1 MIRLSVQKLLQYF
14 RPRLIDALRDYNKTR
29 FSTDVTAGITVGVIA
44 LPLAIAF
51 AIASGAKPEAGI
63 FTAIIAGFIISA
75 LGGSRVQIGGPTGA
89 FIVIVYGIVMQYG
102 YANLLICT
110 IIAGVMLVLMGAFKL
125 GSLIK
130 YFPRPLIIG
139 FTNGIAV
146 LVALSEIKDFFGLKT
161 AALPAEFFHKISI
174 LWYALPSMDWLTFAL
189 ATLSAL
195 FIWFY
200 PKAWAQRFPSPI
212 VALIVGT
219 VLVALFNLPVETI
232 GTKFGG
238 IPQGLPDFAMPQF
251 SISSVRHLIMPAFT
265 IALLGA
271 IESLLSAAVAD
282 GMIDDK
288 HDPNQELMAQG
299 IANIVTPF
307 FGGIPATGAIAR
319 TATNVRSGASSPI
332 SGIVH
337 ALTLLLIILLAAP
350 WAQYIPLAS
359 LAAILLI
366 VAINMGEWEVFS
378 RLKTYPPHDMTV
390 LVVTFLFTI
399 IFDLTV
405 AVEVGL
411 LLAAIFFIRNMT
423 ELSDV
428 QLSEEHTLMPDDG
441 EATRARKMAPPGVL
455 IYRLYGAL
463 FFGVADKLES
473 VLHQQHTEPEVLVL
487 NMSEVISMDASAL
500 HVLEDLHHKL
510 GKRGKHLILCGPH
523 TQPYFLMHQS
533 GFLTRVGKDNV
544 VANLQDALA
553 HSHALLATSK
563 PTKISP
569 A

>member
-1 MIRLSVQKLLQYF
+1 MNKEILKKLSQYF
-14 RPRLIDALRDYNKTR
+14 RPRLIDALHGYDKSR
-29 FSTDVTAGITVGVIA
+29 FSTDITAGITVGIIA

-75 LGGSRVQIGGPTGA
+75 LGGSKVQIGGPTGA
-89 FIVIVYGIVMQYG
+89 FIVIVYGIIAQYG

-110 IIAGVMLVLMGAFKL
+110 IMAGVMLLLMGAFQL

-130 YFPRPLIIG
+130 YFPRPLITG

-146 LVALSEIKDFFGLKT
+146 LIALSEIKDFLGLQTKE
-161 AALPAEFFHKISI
+161 LPAEFFAKISA
-174 LWYALPSMDWLTFAL
+174 LWHALPSFDALTFVI

-195 FIWFY
+195 MIWFY
-200 PKAWAQRFPSPI
+200 PKRWAQHFPSPI
-212 VALIVGT
+212 VALILGT
-219 VLVALFNLPVETI
+219 LIVTVFNLPVDTI
-232 GTKFGG
+232 GTRFGG
-238 IPQGLPDFAMPQF
+238 IPQGLPDFTMPDF
-251 SISSVRHLIMPAFT
+251 SIGALRHLIMPAFT

-319 TATNVRSGASSPI
+319 TATNVRAGASSPI

-337 ALTLLLIILLAAP
+337 ALTLLIIILIAAP

-366 VAINMGEWEVFS
+366 VAINMGEWEVLH
-378 RLKTYPPHDMTV
+378 RLKGYPRSD
-390 LVVTFLFTI
+390 LVVMGVTFLFTV
-399 IFDLTV
+399 IFGLTV
-405 AVEVGL
+405 AVQVGL
-411 LLAAIFFIRNMT
+411 LLSAIFFIRKMT

-428 QLSEEHTLMPDDG
+428 RLSEEHTPMPDDG

-463 FFGVADKLES
+463 FFGVADKLEN

-487 NMSEVISMDASAL
+487 NMSEVISMDASTL
-500 HVLEDLHHKL
+500 HVLETLHGKL
-510 GKRGKHLILCGPH
+510 LKRGKHLILCGPH
-523 TQPYFLMHQS
+523 TQPYFLMHQA
-533 GFLTRVGKDNV
+533 GFFNKLGMGNV
-544 VANLQDALA
+544 SANLEDALIRA
-553 HSHALLATSK
+553 KDLLAHQG
-563 PTKISP
+563 
-569 A
+569 

>member
-1 MIRLSVQKLLQYF
+1 MIRFSIQKFLQYF
-14 RPRLIDALRDYNKTR
+14 RPRLIDALHGYDKNR
-29 FSTDVTAGITVGVIA
+29 FSTDINAGITVGVIA

-63 FTAIIAGFIISA
+63 FTAIISGFIISA

-110 IIAGVMLVLMGAFKL
+110 IMAGVMLLLMGAFQL

-146 LVALSEIKDFFGLKT
+146 LIALSEIKDFLGLKT
-161 AALPAEFFHKISI
+161 ASLPAEFFEKLSA
-174 LWYALPSMDWLTFAL
+174 LWHALPSFDLLTLGL
-189 ATLSAL
+189 ASASAL

-212 VALIVGT
+212 VALMIGT
-219 VLVALFNLPVETI
+219 LLVAVLKLPVETI
-232 GTKFGG
+232 GSRFGG
-238 IPQGLPDFAMPQF
+238 IPQGLPAFAMPDF
-251 SISSVRHLIMPAFT
+251 SISAVRHLIMPAFT

-337 ALTLLLIILLAAP
+337 AITLLLIILLAAP

-366 VAINMGEWEVFS
+366 VSINMGEWEVLK
-378 RLKTYPPHDMTV
+378 RLKNYPRHDLVV
-390 LVVTFLFTI
+390 LLVTFLFTV

-411 LLAAIFFIRNMT
+411 LLAAIFFIRNIT

-428 QLSEEHTLMPDDG
+428 KLSEEHTLMPDDG

-463 FFGVADKLES
+463 F
-473 VLHQQHTEPEVLVL
+473 LVWRI
-487 NMSEVISMDASAL
+487 NWKMSCTNSISSQ
-500 HVLEDLHHKL
+500 K
-510 GKRGKHLILCGPH
+510 
-523 TQPYFLMHQS
+523 Y
-533 GFLTRVGKDNV
+533 
-544 VANLQDALA
+544 
-553 HSHALLATSK
+553 
-563 PTKISP
+563 
-569 A
+569 

>member
-1 MIRLSVQKLLQYF
+1 VNLTQYF
-14 RPRLIDALRDYNKTR
+14 RPRLIEALQGYNKSR
-29 FSTDVTAGITVGVIA
+29 LATDVIAGITVGVVA

-75 LGGSRVQIGGPTGA
+75 FGGSRVQIGGPTGA
-89 FIVIVYGIVMQYG
+89 FIVIVYGIIAQYG

-110 IIAGVMLVLMGAFKL
+110 VMAGAMLIAMGAFKL
-125 GSLIK
+125 GSLLK
-130 YFPRPLIIG
+130 FFPRPLIIG

-146 LVALSEIKDFFGLKT
+146 LIALSEIKDFMGLKT
-161 AALPAEFFHKISI
+161 EALPAEFFRKTAV
-174 LWYALPSMDWLTFAL
+174 LFNALPSFDLTSFAL
-189 ATLSAL
+189 AAVSAL

-200 PKAWAQRFPSPI
+200 PKAWARHFPSPI
-212 VALIVGT
+212 VALLLGT
-219 VLVALFNLPVETI
+219 VVAAFFSLPVETI
-232 GTKFGG
+232 GTRFGG
-238 IPQGLPDFAMPQF
+238 VPQGLPSFAMPE
-251 SISSVRHLIMPAFT
+251 ITLGAIRHLIMPAFT

-282 GMIDDK
+282 GMIDDR
-288 HDPNQELMAQG
+288 HDPNQELVAQG

-332 SGIVH
+332 AGMVH
-337 ALTLLLIILLAAP
+337 AATLLFIVLLAAP
-350 WAQYIPLAS
+350 LARYIPLAS
-359 LAAILLI
+359 LAAILL
-366 VAINMGEWEVFS
+366 VVSINMGEWKVFG
-378 RLKTYPPHDMTV
+378 RLKTYPRHDAVV
-390 LVVTFLFTI
+390 LMVTFLFTV

-428 QLSEEHTLMPDDG
+428 RLSEEHTPMPHDDE
-441 EATRARKMAPPGVL
+441 EARLRKTAPPGVL

-463 FFGVADKLES
+463 FFGVADKLED
-473 VLHQQHTEPEVLVL
+473 VLRQQNSEPEVLVL

-500 HVLEDLHHKL
+500 HVLEDLHEKL
-510 GKRGKHLILCGPH
+510 VKRGKHLILCGPH
-523 TQPYFLMHQS
+523 TQPYFLMHQA
-533 GFLTRVGKDNV
+533 GLFKQIGAGNT
-544 VANLQDALA
+544 VANLDDALKRA
-553 HSHALLATSK
+553 RDLLG
-563 PTKISP
+563 SP
-569 A
+569 D

>member
-1 MIRLSVQKLLQYF
+1 MNNSFLVKFSQYF
-14 RPRLIDALRDYNKTR
+14 RPRLLDAMRGYDKAR
-29 FSTDVTAGITVGVIA
+29 FSTDVTAGITVGVVA

-89 FIVIVYGIVMQYG
+89 FIVIVFGIIAQYG

-110 IIAGVMLVLMGAFKL
+110 IMAGVMLIAMGAFQL
-125 GSLIK
+125 GNLLK

-146 LVALSEIKDFFGLKT
+146 LIALSEIKDFMGLKT
-161 AALPAEFFHKISI
+161 EALPAEFFQKLNI
-174 LWYALPSMDWLTFAL
+174 LWHALPSFDLLTFVL
-189 ATLSAL
+189 ASFSAL
-195 FIWFY
+195 LIWFY
-200 PKAWAQRFPSPI
+200 PKSWAQHFPSPI
-212 VALIVGT
+212 VALALGT
-219 VLVALFNLPVETI
+219 TFVAIFNLPVETI
-232 GTKFGG
+232 GTRFGG
-238 IPQGLPDFAMPQF
+238 IPQGLPSFTMPEF
-251 SISSVRHLIMPAFT
+251 SIGSIRHLIMPAFT

-319 TATNVRSGASSPI
+319 TATNVRAGASTPI
-332 SGIVH
+332 SGMVH
-337 ALTLLLIILLAAP
+337 ALTLLLIVLVAAP
-350 WAQYIPLAS
+350 LAQYIPLAS

-366 VAINMGEWEVFS
+366 VSINMGEWKVFS
-378 RLKTYPPHDMTV
+378 HLKTYPRPDAVV
-390 LVVTFLFTI
+390 LLVTFLFTV

-423 ELSDV
+423 ELSHV
-428 QLSEEHTLMPDDG
+428 KLSEEYSAMPDDS
-441 EATRARKMAPPGVL
+441 EATLARKMAPPGVL

-473 VLHQQHTEPEVLVL
+473 VLQQQNADPEILVL
-487 NMSEVISMDASAL
+487 NMSEVISIDASAL
-500 HVLEDLHHKL
+500 HVLEELHRKL
-510 GKRGKHLILCGPH
+510 LKRGKHLILCGPH
-523 TQPYFLMHQS
+523 TQPYFLMHQA
-533 GFLTRVGKDNV
+533 GLFDKIGLENT
-544 VANLQDALA
+544 VANLDDALTRA
-553 HSHALLATSK
+553 RVLLNNKSE
-563 PTKISP
+563 
-569 A
+569 

>member
-1 MIRLSVQKLLQYF
+1 MNNSLLVKFSQYF
-14 RPRLIDALRDYNKTR
+14 RPRLLDALRGYDKAR
-29 FSTDVTAGITVGVIA
+29 LSTDVTAGITVGVVA

-89 FIVIVYGIVMQYG
+89 FIVIVYGIIAQYG

-110 IIAGVMLVLMGAFKL
+110 IMAGVMLIAMGAFKL
-125 GSLIK
+125 GSLLK

-146 LVALSEIKDFFGLKT
+146 LIALSEIKDFLGLKT
-161 AALPAEFFHKISI
+161 ESLPAEFFEKLSTLAH
-174 LWYALPSMDWLTFAL
+174 ALPTFDLVTFAL
-189 ATLSAL
+189 AAVSAL

-200 PKAWAQRFPSPI
+200 PKSWARHFPSPI
-212 VALIVGT
+212 VALTLGT
-219 VLVALFNLPVETI
+219 VVAALFNLPVETI
-232 GTKFGG
+232 GSRFGG
-238 IPQGLPDFAMPQF
+238 IPQSLPNFTMPEF
-251 SISSVRHLIMPAFT
+251 SIGTIRHLIMPAFT

-288 HDPNQELMAQG
+288 HDSNQELIAQG

-319 TATNVRSGASSPI
+319 TATNVRSGATSPV
-332 SGIVH
+332 SGMVH
-337 ALTLLLIILLAAP
+337 ALTLLLIVLLAAP
-350 WAQYIPLAS
+350 LAQYIPLAS

-366 VAINMGEWEVFS
+366 VSINMGEWEVFK
-378 RLKTYPPHDMTV
+378 RLKGYPRHDAVV
-390 LVVTFLFTI
+390 LLVTFLFTV

-411 LLAAIFFIRNMT
+411 LLAAVFFIRNMT
-423 ELSDV
+423 ELSHV
-428 QLSEEHTLMPDDG
+428 RLSEEHTAMPDDG
-441 EATRARKMAPPGVL
+441 EATLARKMAPPGVL

-473 VLHQQHTEPEVLVL
+473 VLQQQNADPEILVL

-500 HVLEDLHHKL
+500 HVLEDLHEKL
-510 GKRGKHLILCGPH
+510 EKRGKHLILCGPH
-523 TQPYFLMHQS
+523 TQPYFLMHQA
-533 GFLTRVGKDNV
+533 GLFKRIGAENT
-544 VANLQDALA
+544 VANLDDALKRA
-553 HSHALLATSK
+553 RELLGNKTH
-563 PTKISP
+563 
-569 A
+569 